1 MDKSDIVTFM
11 NPSNPERTYAGK
23 GWVSWKDWLGTDYL
37 AFDAAR
43 CLSEPFRKFVTDF
56 LIGKLD
62 LTNQGELVKFMTWR
76 YSLQFRGLS
85 KVHQR
90 LSQPRWP
97 AWNRFVSSSWTWSGS
112 SMLHLVTL
120 KKVKCWTNLV
130 RSKHF
135 LILLRVVVRSHSRS
149 HSRSQNELK
158 KSRVG
163 V

>member
-1 MDKSDIVTFM
+1 MDNM

-56 LIGKLD
+56 LLKTLDMDKSDIVTFMTGSVAVRCESEPFRKFVTEFLIGKLD

-76 YSLQFRGLS
+76 YSLRFRGFS

-97 AWNRFVSSSWTWSGS
+97 A
-112 SMLHLVTL
+112 
-120 KKVKCWTNLV
+120 
-130 RSKHF
+130 
-135 LILLRVVVRSHSRS
+135 
-149 HSRSQNELK
+149 
-158 KSRVG
+158 
-163 V
+163 